1 MNISLACTKQFSLKY
16 KRGSTVFAIRKMC
29 DSSERRIVQFKIPV
43 PWGYIAGIIQ
53 AAPYL
58 MQIDHEWVLIESSKN
73 FKTI

>member
-43 PWGYIAGIIQ
+43 PWGYIAGII
-53 AAPYL
+53 
-58 MQIDHEWVLIESSKN
+58 
-73 FKTI
+73 